1 MAGGPN
7 MEQFE
12 LYFRRADM
20 DQDGR
25 ITGPEAVA
33 FFQATNLP
41 KQVLAQV
48 LFASRKVVY
57 SCFKLNLIVS

>member
-1 MAGGPN
+1 

-48 LFASRKVVY
+48 LLLLFFIITS
-57 SCFKLNLIVS
+57 

>member
-48 LFASRKVVY
+48 LFAFYNFV
-57 SCFKLNLIVS
+57 NLRIAALS

>member
-1 MAGGPN
+1 

-48 LFASRKVVY
+48 LFAFRNFV
-57 SCFKLNLIVS
+57 KLRRAALSEVFIVL

>member
-12 LYFRRADM
+12 LYFRKADM

-48 LFASRKVVY
+48 HIISSRNF
-57 SCFKLNLIVS
+57 S